1 MISLADAL
9 SHLRVDSDEDY
20 RAVEYKLNEAIG
32 LACLYVG
39 KPANELPYD
48 LQSFDDVANEQ
59 IVAAY
64 KAEKADYQN
73 RGFDAAVLLILGD
86 LWRNRESSTAD
97 PLSPAV
103 KNILNL
109 YRGPGYA

>member
-1 MISLADAL
+1 MIDLLDARR
-9 SHLRVDSDEDY
+9 HLRIDGSEDDEEI
-20 RAVEYKLNEAIG
+20 AQKLAEAIG

-39 KPANELPYD
+39 KPADEMPYD
-48 LQSFDDVANEQ
+48 LRTFEGVENEQ
-59 IVAAY
+59 IIAAY
-64 KAEKADYQN
+64 AAEKAAYQN

-86 LWRNRESSTAD
+86 LWRNRESGTAD

-109 YRGPGYA
+109 YRMPSYA